1 VAKSAFFRIRSKKW
15 TGRNRKKRRNHLIL
29 ISILLLALVSA
40 ALAARSPGF
49 FAQPVL
55 PVITGSA
62 AFAEVRPLFGSALYL
77 RILAQ
82 VIPGFKE
89 TVPREAVG
97 DAGLVEEGFIKAGG
111 FADPRDPK
119 HILAM
124 QIPFIVDAKLPSSSV
139 VGTVGTEQSAEQ
151 SSEEQVS
158 EEARVIFPVQRPLTG
173 QGKVLIYHVHT
184 TESFVPTSGLKFTQ
198 NLELTVAHLG
208 ATLADVLRTEHGI
221 PVLHDK
227 TIHDLPRSTAY
238 QIALPTI
245 KSMLAANPDAR
256 LVIDLHRDGVS
267 RNVSTTRL
275 DGKET
280 GRVMFVVGSRH
291 PNWQQNY
298 QQAMFLHQRL
308 EELAPGLSRGVRER
322 PLVYNQHIH
331 QGALLIE
338 VGGHENSLAEA
349 LRTIPYLARALADL
363 YNSEI

>member
-1 VAKSAFFRIRSKKW
+1 MAKSAFFRIRSKKW
-15 TGRNRKKRRNHLIL
+15 SGKNRKKRRNYLIL
-29 ISILLLALVSA
+29 ISVLVLTLALV
-40 ALAARSPGF
+40 ALAVRSPASF
-49 FAQPVL
+49 TQPVL
-55 PVITGSA
+55 PAITGSA
-62 AFAEVRPLFGSALYL
+62 ALAEVRPFFDSTLYL

-82 VIPGFKE
+82 VIPGFQE
-89 TVPREAVG
+89 AFPREAVG
-97 DAGLVEEGFIKAGG
+97 DAVLAEEGFIKAGR
-111 FADPRDPK
+111 FANPSDPK
-119 HILAM
+119 HILAT
-124 QIPFIVDAKLPSSSV
+124 QIPFLVDANLPSSTAV
-139 VGTVGTEQSAEQ
+139 QKVGTEQS
-151 SSEEQVS
+151 SGEQVS
-158 EEARVIFPVQRPLTG
+158 AEARVIFPVQRPLAG

-208 ATLADVLRTEHGI
+208 ETLANILRTEHGI

-256 LVIDLHRDGVS
+256 LVIDLHRDGVA
-267 RNVSTTRL
+267 RNVSTTQL
-275 DGKET
+275 DGNAA
-280 GRVMFVVGSRH
+280 GRVMFVVGTRH

-349 LRTIPYLARALADL
+349 LRTIPHLATALADL
-363 YNSEI
+363 YNSGI